1 MVEQYFKDKMTQP
14 SKSQEQGKANPKINL
29 EADRLADLNLFIYI
43 VIRDEKLLQLRD
55 KIEAAANLNAS
66 N

>member
-14 SKSQEQGKANPKINL
+14 SKSQEQGKANPKINP